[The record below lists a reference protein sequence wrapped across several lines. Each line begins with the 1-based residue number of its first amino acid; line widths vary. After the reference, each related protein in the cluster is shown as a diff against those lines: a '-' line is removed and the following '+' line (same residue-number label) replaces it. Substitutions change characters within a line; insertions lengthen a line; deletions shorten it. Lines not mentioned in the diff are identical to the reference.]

1 MTVHERQAIRDAV
14 VTLLTGTAPNFA
26 TSAEQRIFK
35 TRLAPVRASELP
47 AISVYCDNETV
58 TDNQSSPRE
67 LTRTMTVAIDGWARA
82 TENVDDALDDLA
94 LEIETAMDSST
105 ELLDTAYSAVL
116 TTTEVGIKL
125 DGDRPMG
132 CVHLEY
138 TVVYHSDLRV
148 GHATDDFDT
157 ADIHISDLAHD
168 HVTHIHQP

>member
-1 MTVHERQAIRDAV
+1 M
-14 VTLLTGTAPNFA
+14 TLLVGQAPDFA
-26 TSAEQRIFK
+26 TGAEQRVFK

-47 AISVYCDNETV
+47 AISVYCDNETI
-58 TDNQSSPRE
+58 TDNGTSPRE

-94 LEIETAMDSST
+94 LEIETAMDSSP
-105 ELLDTAYSAVL
+105 ELLDTAFTAAL
-116 TTTEVGIKL
+116 TSTEVGIKL

-148 GHATDDFDT
+148 GHATDNFDT
-157 ADIHISDLAHD
+157 ADILHGELGHDLLK
-168 HVTHIHQP
+168 HIHQP